1 MEVLIRNTS
10 SDDADVVMGLLKQ
23 LWPGRDINEEKMKE
37 TFLDSLKRPEYYNFC
52 AEVSGKVAAFCAGMS
67 LNSLYNHGRICYL
80 TTLIVDSEFRGCRIG
95 SKMIE
100 RLKQYSL
107 DNDCLAIELDTAL
120 YRVDAHRFYEREG
133 FVKRAF
139 VYSQDIKRK
148 EKI

>member
-1 MEVLIRNTS
+1 MEVHIR
-10 SDDADVVMGLLKQ
+10 DASNYDAEVVMTLLKQ
-23 LWPGRDINEEKMKE
+23 LWPGRDLNEEKMIG
-37 TFLDSLKRPEYYNFC
+37 TFLDSMKRPEYYNFC
-52 AEVSGKVAAFCAGMS
+52 AEISGKVAAFCAGMS
-67 LNSLYNHGRICYL
+67 LYSLYNHGKICYL
-80 TTLIVDSEFRGCRIG
+80 TTLIVDSEYRGCRIG

-107 DNDCLAIELDTAL
+107 ENDCVAIELDTAL

-148 EKI
+148 